1 MRTHLPFRPVAFG
14 ALATLLVSIG
24 SVNAAPQKE
33 RTNDPASPDPLSG
46 PSVQDRKVPEGRKRA
61 GDHADNAGPG
71 RRGPGA
77 AHREFMEAVRA
88 LASEPTP
95 EPERLTEEQQESIRA
110 VEQEF
115 RDAMRTFQA
124 EHKDELEALRR
135 EAGLPTG
142 PREAD
147 APPAD
152 RGPARNIEEGRGRDR
167 ARRAGGD
174 GAAPGNRRDRPAAG
188 DDGEGRRPDGADRSA
203 SDPEA
208 RKRLAELMKT
218 GPKPEEY
225 RGRIIALLTEPQR
238 ALLRQRLDAAAPES
252 RDRAAPGGR
261 AAPSDR
267 PRRDGG
273 QSERRRR
280 APEGERQ
287 PPTRRGSPP
296 AE

>member
-1 MRTHLPFRPVAFG
+1 MRTHLPFRPVALG
-14 ALATLLVSIG
+14 ALATLLALIG

-33 RTNDPASPDPLSG
+33 RTTDAASPDPLSG
-46 PSVQDRKVPEGRKRA
+46 PSAPDRKVPEGRKRP
-61 GDHADNAGPG
+61 GDRADNAGAG

-88 LASEPTP
+88 LAAEPTP
-95 EPERLTEEQQESIRA
+95 EAERLTEEQQESIRA

-174 GAAPGNRRDRPAAG
+174 SAAPGNRVGRPAAG
-188 DDGEGRRPDGADRSA
+188 GDGEGPRPAGANRGA
-203 SDPEA
+203 GDPEA

-218 GPKPEEY
+218 GPKPEEHH
-225 RGRIIALLTEPQR
+225 RRITALLTEPQR

-261 AAPSDR
+261 AAPSDG
-267 PRRDGG
+267 PRRGG
-273 QSERRRR
+273 QSSERRRR

-287 PPTRRGSPP
+287 PPTRRNSPP